1 MSHPRVDMTAPPAND
16 QIQPEHITI
25 RVLLFSV
32 LRERLGASQID
43 IPLAKGCDTSDLL
56 LNLIETYPEIR
67 SYAPATRLA
76 VNEEYVDRVVDLA
89 DGDEVA
95 LITPVSGG

>member
-1 MSHPRVDMTAPPAND
+1 MISATT
-16 QIQPEHITI
+16 ESITV

-32 LRERLGASQID
+32 LRERLGTPELELTLDARSNTD
-43 IPLAKGCDTSDLL
+43 ALLTSIADRHPDVQAFLPVL
-56 LNLIETYPEIR
+56 R
-67 SYAPATRLA
+67 VA
-76 VNEEYVDRVVDLA
+76 VNQEYVGGAVDLK

>member
-1 MSHPRVDMTAPPAND
+1 MMQSPVHEEIRPGT
-16 QIQPEHITI
+16 ITV

-32 LRERLGASQID
+32 LRERIGASHID
-43 IPLAKGCDTSDLL
+43 VSLERDCDTGDLL
-56 LNLIETYPEIR
+56 QKLIETYPDVR
-67 SYAPATRLA
+67 LYAPATRLA
-76 VNEEYVDRVVDLA
+76 VNEEYVEGTVDLK

>member
-1 MSHPRVDMTAPPAND
+1 MMPSPVRDE
-16 QIQPEHITI
+16 IQPETITI

-43 IPLAKGCDTSDLL
+43 VSLERDCDTKDLL
-56 LNLIETYPEIR
+56 QKLMETYPDVR

-76 VNEEYVDRVVDLA
+76 VNEEYVKGAVDLN

>member
-1 MSHPRVDMTAPPAND
+1 MMPSPVHHE
-16 QIQPEHITI
+16 IQPELITV

-43 IPLAKGCDTSDLL
+43 VSLERGCNTKDLL
-56 LNLIETYPEIR
+56 QKLIETHPDVR
-67 SYAPATRLA
+67 SYAAVTRLA
-76 VNEEYVDRVVDLA
+76 VNEEYVESSVDLI